1 MLAKSLF
8 RASIA
13 KFRPLRKIIMRLCS
27 LHTTIAKSF
36 LISLV
41 VLFSSCGPTV
51 YEVTSGL
58 LDAGKNDEAIT
69 LSRQHLIQSPN
80 DPLFLKFLG
89 IGLYNKKYYSDAA
102 PFFERSLALDPE
114 DDQTVYYL
122 ASCYEGVFEFGR
134 AIQYYRRYNEL
145 TVFGEYKSIVEAR
158 IKILFRQQMQI
169 EAKKA
174 LVEESQLDV
183 SSIPINTI
191 AVLYF
196 ENKGSMRNLDPL
208 QKGIAEMMIT
218 DFSKVRS
225 VRVVERIRLQKL
237 MEELNFGETG
247 LVDEK
252 SAPRLG
258 KLLGAFRLVKG
269 TFFDLTTEKM
279 RIDAFVAKSR
289 TGELDGVTD
298 VSGNMADFFR
308 LEKDLVFKI
317 LDELKIRLTDEERE
331 SILEIPTENFFA
343 FLQYSQ
349 GIDYEDQG
357 LYAQAIQSYSG
368 AVQTDPKFTQAKTS
382 LATAQK
388 TQEII
393 GSSAGSG
400 GSAPQAVPPPPSST
414 SVKENVGA
422 VSDRVSATTTNVT
435 SGFVPGPSSSPQ
447 PTTVITPLPEPPKP
461 PN

>member
-1 MLAKSLF
+1 
-8 RASIA
+8 
-13 KFRPLRKIIMRLCS
+13 MRFCS
-27 LHTTIAKSF
+27 LHTTFVHSIFVPLAVIF
-36 LISLV
+36 
-41 VLFSSCGPTV
+41 FACGPSV

-58 LDAGKNDEAIT
+58 LDGGKNDEAIA
-69 LSRQHLIQSPN
+69 LSRQHLAQTPN
-80 DPLFLKFLG
+80 DALFLKYLG
-89 IGLYNKKYYSDAA
+89 IGLYNKKYYSDAV
-102 PFFERSLALDPE
+102 PFFEKSLALDPE

-183 SSIPINTI
+183 SAIPVNTI

-196 ENKGSMRNLDPL
+196 ENKGSLRSLDPL

-218 DFSKVRS
+218 DFSKVHS
-225 VRVVERIRLQKL
+225 VKVVERIRLQKL
-237 MEELNFGETG
+237 MEELNFGESG

-269 TFFDLTTEKM
+269 SFFDLTTEKM

-298 VSGNMADFFR
+298 VSGTMTDFFR

-317 LDELKIRLTDEERE
+317 LDELKIRLTDDERE

-349 GIDYEDQG
+349 GIDYEDKG
-357 LYAQAIQSYSG
+357 LYVQAVQSYSG
-368 AVQTDPKFTQAKTS
+368 AVQADPKFTQAKVS
-382 LATAQK
+382 MVTAQK
-388 TQEII
+388 TQELV
-393 GSSAGSG
+393 G
-400 GSAPQAVPPPPSST
+400 GSPASGAAAPEAVPPPPSST
-414 SVKENVGA
+414 TVKENVGA
-422 VSDRVSATTTNVT
+422 VSDRVSTTTTNVS

>member
-1 MLAKSLF
+1 
-8 RASIA
+8 
-13 KFRPLRKIIMRLCS
+13 MRLCS
-27 LHTTIAKSF
+27 LHNTIAKTLLVP
-36 LISLV
+36 LILI
-41 VLFSSCGPTV
+41 FSSCGPTV

-69 LSRQHLIQSPN
+69 LSRRYLAQSPN
-80 DPLFLKFLG
+80 DPLFLKYLG

-102 PFFERSLALDPE
+102 PFFEKSLALDPE
-114 DDQTVYYL
+114 DDQAVYYI

-196 ENKGSMRNLDPL
+196 ENKGSMRSLDPL

-218 DFSKVRS
+218 DFSKVKS

-269 TFFDLTTEKM
+269 TFFDLTKEKM

-289 TGELDGVTD
+289 TGELDGITD

-331 SILEIPTENFFA
+331 SILEVPTENFFA

-349 GIDYEDQG
+349 GIDYEDNG
-357 LYAQAIQSYSG
+357 LYAMAIQSYSN
-368 AVQTDPKFTQAKTS
+368 AIQADPKFTQAKTS
-382 LATAQK
+382 LATAQR
-388 TQEII
+388 TQEIV
-393 GSSAGSG
+393 GSSSSSSSG
-400 GSAPQAVPPPPSST
+400 AVAPQAVPPPPSST

-422 VSDRVSATTTNVT
+422 VSDRVSTTTTNVT

-447 PTTVITPLPEPPKP
+447 PTTVVTPLPEPPRP
-461 PN
+461 PK